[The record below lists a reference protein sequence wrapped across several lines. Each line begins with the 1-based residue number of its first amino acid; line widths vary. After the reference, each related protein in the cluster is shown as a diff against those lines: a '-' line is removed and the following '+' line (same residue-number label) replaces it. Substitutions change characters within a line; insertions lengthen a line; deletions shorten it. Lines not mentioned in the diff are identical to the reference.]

1 MEVKARLIGGFILL
15 LLGSWVLHSFLA
27 LLVWAVVI
35 AITTWPIYRRLLDCN
50 ELHGKVTWGAL
61 LLTLLIGAVI
71 LVPLGYGLSR
81 LLDEAQSLGQIL
93 NKAQQIGIPPPVWL
107 ETLPMIGHWAKDTW
121 MNALGNPVVA
131 NESLHWL
138 GTGSAITYTKDF
150 ASQLLHRFF
159 GFLLTLLVLFF
170 VYQHGSGLSQYVLA
184 TNRKLFG
191 ETGVRYAIHA
201 TAAVRAT
208 VNGLVLVGLGEGLL
222 LGVGYAIAGLSHP
235 AMLGALTG
243 IFAMIPFA
251 AKLIFSACALVLVAE
266 GHMAAGSSL
275 FIFGVVVILLAD
287 NYVRPRLI
295 GGAVKLPFIWTLL
308 GIFGGLEN
316 FGLLGL
322 FLGPTLMAVLI
333 SIWRDWIADI
343 DRSKSIASALYTQ
356 DRVPQEAQNEAK
368 PSPNASVNEFDD
380 GQ

>member
-1 MEVKARLIGGFILL
+1 MEVKARFIGGFILL
-15 LLGSWVLHSFLA
+15 LLGSWVLHSFLD
-27 LLVWAVVI
+27 LLIWAVVL
-35 AITTWPIYRRLLDCN
+35 AITTWPVYQRLLDCIEVHN
-50 ELHGKVTWGAL
+50 KVTWGAL

-81 LLDEAQSLGQIL
+81 LLDEVQSLGQIL
-93 NKAQQIGIPPPVWL
+93 TKAQHVGLPPPVWL
-107 ETLPMIGHWAKDTW
+107 ETIPMIGHWAKDTW
-121 MNALGNPVVA
+121 MSALGNPVVA

-138 GTGSAITYTKDF
+138 GTGAAITYTKDF

-222 LGVGYAIAGLSHP
+222 LGVGYALAGLSHP

-251 AKLIFSACALVLVAE
+251 AKLIFGACALVLVAE

-275 FIFGVVVILLAD
+275 FVFGVVVILLAD

-322 FLGPTLMAVLI
+322 FLGPTLMAVLM
-333 SIWRDWIADI
+333 SIWRDWVSDM
-343 DRSKSIASALYTQ
+343 RKSDATAGAQDTEDALHQEGIEPLPIASPT
-356 DRVPQEAQNEAK
+356 
-368 PSPNASVNEFDD
+368 EFDD

>member
-15 LLGSWVLHSFLA
+15 LLGSWVLHSFLD
-27 LLVWAVVI
+27 LLIWAVVL
-35 AITTWPIYRRLLDCN
+35 AITTWPVYQRLLACN
-50 ELHGKVTWGAL
+50 EVHGKVTWGAL

-93 NKAQQIGIPPPVWL
+93 TKAQHVGLPPPVWL
-107 ETLPMIGHWAKDTW
+107 ETIPMIGQWAKNAW
-121 MNALGNPVVA
+121 MSALGNPVVA

-138 GTGSAITYTKDF
+138 GTGGAITYTKDF

-170 VYQHGSGLSQYVLA
+170 VYQHGTGLSQYVLS

-222 LGVGYAIAGLSHP
+222 LGVGYAFAGLSHP

-243 IFAMIPFA
+243 VFAMIPFA
-251 AKLIFSACALVLVAE
+251 AKLIFGACALVLVAE

-275 FIFGVVVILLAD
+275 FVFGVVVILLAD

-322 FLGPTLMAVLI
+322 FLGPTLMAVLM
-333 SIWRDWIADI
+333 SIWRDWVADMRKA
-343 DRSKSIASALYTQ
+343 DATAGEQDTEDALAH
-356 DRVPQEAQNEAK
+356 EEIIEIE
-368 PSPNASVNEFDD
+368 PSPTASPLEFDD

>member
-27 LLVWAVVI
+27 LLAWAVVL
-35 AITTWPIYRRLLDCN
+35 AITTWPVYQRLLACN
-50 ELHGKVTWGAL
+50 EVQGKVTWGAL
-61 LLTLLIGAVI
+61 LLTLLIGAAI
-71 LVPLGYGLSR
+71 LVPLGYGLIR

-93 NKAQQIGIPPPVWL
+93 TKAQHVGLPPPVWL
-107 ETLPMIGHWAKDTW
+107 ETIPVIGQWAKDTW
-121 MNALGNPVVA
+121 MSALGNPVVA
-131 NESLHWL
+131 SESLHWL
-138 GTGSAITYTKDF
+138 GTGGAITYTKDF

-170 VYQHGSGLSQYVLA
+170 VYQHGTGLSQYVLS

-222 LGVGYAIAGLSHP
+222 LGVGYAFAGLSHP

-243 IFAMIPFA
+243 VFAMIPFA
-251 AKLIFSACALVLVAE
+251 AKLIFGACALVLVAE

-275 FIFGVVVILLAD
+275 FVFGVVVILLAD

-322 FLGPTLMAVLI
+322 FLGPTLMAVLM
-333 SIWRDWIADI
+333 SIWRDWIADMNRPKRAQDTKDELLKEEI
-343 DRSKSIASALYTQ
+343 IEAESLPIASPL
-356 DRVPQEAQNEAK
+356 
-368 PSPNASVNEFDD
+368 EFDD